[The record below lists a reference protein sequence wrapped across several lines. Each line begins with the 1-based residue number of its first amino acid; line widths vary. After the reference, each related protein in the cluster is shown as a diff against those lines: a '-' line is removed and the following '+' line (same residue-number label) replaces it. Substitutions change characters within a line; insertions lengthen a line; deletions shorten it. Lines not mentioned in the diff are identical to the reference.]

1 MATQTFSTSRIG
13 VSSNL
18 VTGGTY
24 DILLVSTPTYPV
36 GALNFKFESTP
47 RKITGIQKVAQ
58 LFLKVLFTQKGSD
71 VIYPSHGTNFPNLL
85 VGANRQ
91 SSDPEFVSEVTSALQ
106 DAENQV
112 KYIFNGADKDP
123 ASVLSSINVLGLQSL
138 KETLAIYL
146 QLTTEAGETA
156 SIAVP
161 FPELD
166 LKISQ

>member
-1 MATQTFSTSRIG
+1 MATQTFTTSRIG
-13 VSSNL
+13 VSTNL
-18 VTGGTY
+18 TTGGTY
-24 DILLVSTPTYPV
+24 DILLVSTPEYPV
-36 GALNFKFESTP
+36 GALTFKFEATP
-47 RKITGIQKVAQ
+47 RKISGIQKVAQ

-91 SSDPEFVSEVTSALQ
+91 SSDPEFLASITSSLQ

-123 ASVLSSINVLGLQSL
+123 SSVLSSMTVLGLQAL

-146 QLTTEAGETA
+146 QLTTAAGETA